1 MPAHA
6 NPPTAKRTQGSAAP
20 TPELGADYM
29 APVRGAVY
37 VEGTHGTAESST
49 DMYYSE
55 IPDGEVGLPEDGSS
69 PTSQHVQPPPL
80 RLQLRQTPG
89 SGRHD
94 TRRRHEDGGRTKARR
109 TESSSNGV
117 DNQ

>member
-1 MPAHA
+1 
-6 NPPTAKRTQGSAAP
+6 
-20 TPELGADYM
+20 M

-69 PTSQHVQPPPL
+69 PTSQHVQQPL
-80 RLQLRQTPG
+80 SLQLQ
-89 SGRHD
+89 D
-94 TRRRHEDGGRTKARR
+94 TQHRREDGGRIKAQR
-109 TESSSNGV
+109 TASSSNGI